1 VLAQRPAALRG
12 TVADSLSGQ
21 PLVGVRVAL
30 VGQPGSSATDALG
43 QFRLVGLA
51 PSTYQL
57 RLGAL
62 GYKLKTSSVT
72 VVVGETRGLSLVLA
86 PPASAWPK

>member
-1 VLAQRPAALRG
+1 VVGLLLGPFVVLAQRPAALRG

-21 PLVGVRVAL
+21 P
-30 VGQPGSSATDALG
+30 GSSATDALG

-51 PSTYQL
+51 PGTYQL